1 MKRIKIKPKESRR
14 ARIEGIKFNRFLVD
28 CMKKRTDDIVENTA
42 VNGRAFRELTQ
53 KIILLLNDIKE
64 ALPTEHQNL
73 LGELEDVYG
82 KRELITQKTLYRR
95 GLKDG
100 IKICNMFLW
109 LK

>member
-1 MKRIKIKPKESRR
+1 MKRIKLKKSRR
-14 ARIEGIKFNRFLVD
+14 ARIERFQFNRFLAD
-28 CMKKRTDDIVENTA
+28 CMKERTDDIVENTA
-42 VNGRAFRELTQ
+42 VNDKAFRELTQ

-64 ALPTEHQNL
+64 ALPPEHQNL

-100 IKICNMFLW
+100 IKLCNMFLW